1 MVKIISHPKR
11 CSFFELLYR
20 SFLFFITALLQKN
33 RKNMHKGMIF
43 LFNIV
48 ATGCHFKDPIALR
61 HNFSIALP
69 INLHYILPNNLCQFI
84 ENKNEY

>member
-20 SFLFFITALLQKN
+20 FFLFSITALLQKN
-33 RKNMHKGMIF
+33 RKNMHKGIVI

-69 INLHYILPNNLCQFI
+69 I
-84 ENKNEY
+84 

>member
-1 MVKIISHPKR
+1 MVKIIFDPNR

-20 SFLFFITALLQKN
+20 SFLFSITALLQKN
-33 RKNMHKGMIF
+33 RKNMHKGIVI

-69 INLHYILPNNLCQFI
+69 I
-84 ENKNEY
+84 

>member
-11 CSFFELLYR
+11 YSFFELLYR

-69 INLHYILPNNLCQFI
+69 IKLSSLYFTQQSMSI
-84 ENKNEY
+84 Y

>member
-1 MVKIISHPKR
+1 
-11 CSFFELLYR
+11 
-20 SFLFFITALLQKN
+20 
-33 RKNMHKGMIF
+33 MHKGMVF

-69 INLHYILPNNLCQFI
+69 IKLSSLYFTQQIKDYDKCILTSYNCLLFT
-84 ENKNEY
+84 NKRIRKLYEQVVN

>member
-33 RKNMHKGMIF
+33 RKNMHKGMVF

-61 HNFSIALP
+61 HCLSTVLP
-69 INLHYILPNNLCQFI
+69 FYII
-84 ENKNEY
+84 

>member
-1 MVKIISHPKR
+1 MVKIIFHPKR

-20 SFLFFITALLQKN
+20 YFLFSITALLQKN
-33 RKNMHKGMIF
+33 RKNMHKGMVF

-69 INLHYILPNNLCQFI
+69 IKLSSLYFTQQSMSI
-84 ENKNEY
+84 Y

>member
-1 MVKIISHPKR
+1 MVKIIFHPKR

-20 SFLFFITALLQKN
+20 FFLFSITALLQKN
-33 RKNMHKGMIF
+33 RKNMHKGMVF

-69 INLHYILPNNLCQFI
+69 IKLSSLYFTQQSMSI
-84 ENKNEY
+84 Y

>member
-1 MVKIISHPKR
+1 MVKIIFHPKR

-20 SFLFFITALLQKN
+20 FFLFSITALLQKN

-69 INLHYILPNNLCQFI
+69 IKLSSLYFTQQSMSI
-84 ENKNEY
+84 Y

>member
-1 MVKIISHPKR
+1 
-11 CSFFELLYR
+11 
-20 SFLFFITALLQKN
+20 
-33 RKNMHKGMIF
+33 MHKGIVF

-69 INLHYILPNNLCQFI
+69 IKLSSLYFTQQSMSISVFALKSVIFQ
-84 ENKNEY
+84 

>member
-1 MVKIISHPKR
+1 MVKIIFHPKR
-11 CSFFELLYR
+11 YSFFELLYR

-69 INLHYILPNNLCQFI
+69 IKLSSLYFNQQSMSIY
-84 ENKNEY
+84 

>member
-1 MVKIISHPKR
+1 MVKIIFHPKR

-20 SFLFFITALLQKN
+20 FFLFSITALLQKN
-33 RKNMHKGMIF
+33 RKNMHKGIVF

-69 INLHYILPNNLCQFI
+69 IKLSSLYFTQQSMSI
-84 ENKNEY
+84 Y

>member
-48 ATGCHFKDPIALR
+48 ATGCDFKDPIALR

-69 INLHYILPNNLCQFI
+69 IKLSSLYFTQQSMSI
-84 ENKNEY
+84 Y

>member
-1 MVKIISHPKR
+1 MVKIIFHPKR

-20 SFLFFITALLQKN
+20 FFFIFHNCPPTKN

-69 INLHYILPNNLCQFI
+69 IKLSSLYFTQQSMSI
-84 ENKNEY
+84 Y

>member
-1 MVKIISHPKR
+1 MVKIIFHPKR

-20 SFLFFITALLQKN
+20 FFLFSITALLQKN
-33 RKNMHKGMIF
+33 RKNMHKGMVF
-43 LFNIV
+43 LFHIV

-69 INLHYILPNNLCQFI
+69 IKLSSLYFTQQSMSI
-84 ENKNEY
+84 Y

>member
-1 MVKIISHPKR
+1 
-11 CSFFELLYR
+11 
-20 SFLFFITALLQKN
+20 
-33 RKNMHKGMIF
+33 MHKGMVF

-69 INLHYILPNNLCQFI
+69 IKLSSLIFYPTIYVNLLKIKTNTNSVFALKSVIFQ
-84 ENKNEY
+84 